1 MAIYRGEG
9 GATEVEPAP
18 GDTEFAGGIIV
29 EEDILSKGK
38 IIHQKDRIDE
48 YGNYVDFFVIY
59 KKSLWL
65 CESQTNLK
73 LSNAGLIVCVEHK
86 SYPAR
91 DTEGDTV
98 ID

>member
-1 MAIYRGEG
+1 MKILITLLITLFISSQAIALDSFE
-9 GATEVEPAP
+9 
-18 GDTEFAGGIIV
+18 
-29 EEDILSKGK
+29 ILSKGK

-48 YGNYVDFFVIY
+48 YGSYVDFFVIY